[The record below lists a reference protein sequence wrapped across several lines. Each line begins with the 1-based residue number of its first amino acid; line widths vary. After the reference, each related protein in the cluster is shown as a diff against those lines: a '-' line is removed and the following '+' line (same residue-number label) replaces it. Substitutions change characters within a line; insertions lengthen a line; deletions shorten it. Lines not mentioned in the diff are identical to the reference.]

1 VTLFLPVVV
10 PLATCAGGLL
20 LWRWPRRQRHLGV
33 VGAVALLGV
42 ALRLFA
48 DVWVGGIQVAQAG
61 GWPAPFGI
69 TFVADTFSA
78 LMVVVT
84 GLVGLAVTL
93 HALASVDYRR
103 EAFGFHPLL
112 HALLMGVCGAFL
124 TGDIFNLY
132 VWFEILMIA
141 SFVLITLGGERGQM
155 EGAFKYVTLNLI
167 ASFLFLAAVGILYGK
182 TGMLNMAQL
191 ARDADRLVPSGLLT
205 TTAML
210 FLVAFG
216 IKSAA
221 FPLFFWLPSSYHTP
235 PPVVSAV
242 FAGLLTKVGAYAL
255 VRMFTLLFVHDV
267 AYTHALILAIAV
279 ATMLVGAL
287 GAVAQTN
294 FRRLLSFGV
303 ISSVGY
309 MLMGL
314 GLLTPLA
321 LAGTVFYVVHDG
333 VLKTCLFLGAGN
345 LERLSG
351 SGEIERL
358 RGLYR
363 AHPWSTWLVLGP
375 ALSLAGIPPLAGFF
389 GKLALVQAGLAVGQG
404 VVVAASLLASALT
417 LLAVARVWSA
427 LWSPAAADS
436 APSSVPALLV
446 LPVGVLAAL
455 VLLGGLAAEPL
466 FAATSRAAEQLLDR
480 EQYVRAVLGG
490 AP

>member
-1 VTLFLPVVV
+1 
-10 PLATCAGGLL
+10 
-20 LWRWPRRQRHLGV
+20 
-33 VGAVALLGV
+33 
-42 ALRLFA
+42 
-48 DVWVGGIQVAQAG
+48 
-61 GWPAPFGI
+61 
-69 TFVADTFSA
+69 
-78 LMVVVT
+78 
-84 GLVGLAVTL
+84 
-93 HALASVDYRR
+93 
-103 EAFGFHPLL
+103 
-112 HALLMGVCGAFL
+112 
-124 TGDIFNLY
+124 
-132 VWFEILMIA
+132 
-141 SFVLITLGGERGQM
+141 
-155 EGAFKYVTLNLI
+155 
-167 ASFLFLAAVGILYGK
+167 
-182 TGMLNMAQL
+182 
-191 ARDADRLVPSGLLT
+191 
-205 TTAML
+205 
-210 FLVAFG
+210 
-216 IKSAA
+216 
-221 FPLFFWLPSSYHTP
+221 
-235 PPVVSAV
+235 
-242 FAGLLTKVGAYAL
+242 
-255 VRMFTLLFVHDV
+255 MFTLLFVHDV